1 MAATGWL
8 GLTSLGIVH
17 TAISLIAVIAGL
29 IALFRYKE
37 ITLRTGLGQVFVWTT
52 VLTCLTGFGIF
63 QHGGFGKPHALGILT
78 LAALAVGAAAG
89 RGTIFGHAARYIE
102 AAAFSASFLFHWIPA
117 FTETLT
123 RLPLGAPLLP
133 SADAPELKA
142 ITAVLGAL
150 YLIGV
155 TLQVKRLHGGKP
167 VSPAQVRASS

>member
-37 ITLRTGLGQVFVWTT
+37 ITLRTGWGRIFVWTT

-89 RGTIFGHAARYIE
+89 RGAFFGQAVSLHRSRGV
-102 AAAFSASFLFHWIPA
+102 FGK
-117 FTETLT
+117 
-123 RLPLGAPLLP
+123 LPVPLDSGFYRNP
-133 SADAPELKA
+133 DAPA
-142 ITAVLGAL
+142 AGRPAVAE
-150 YLIGV
+150 
-155 TLQVKRLHGGKP
+155 RRC
-167 VSPAQVRASS
+167 A